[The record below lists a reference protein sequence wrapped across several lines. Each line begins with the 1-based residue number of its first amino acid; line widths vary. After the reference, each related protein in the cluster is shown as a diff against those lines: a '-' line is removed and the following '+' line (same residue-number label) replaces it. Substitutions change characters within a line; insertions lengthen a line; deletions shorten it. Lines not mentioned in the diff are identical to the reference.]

1 MLTLEQA
8 AKILGMTPRQL
19 RRRIEA
25 TSPLL
30 APYMGRGDKNRI
42 LLNYGAIKILQDVEA
57 RRANGATLKEAI
69 AEVAD
74 SLQGNQEGKL
84 GQDNGQS
91 GGEVFR
97 GHSDDLWGA
106 LVAELRNRVRFLE
119 EENAR
124 LWSLV
129 NDLKTQ
135 LALPPP
141 PPRRS
146 WWLWS
151 WPWSRTRRGAEH

>member
-8 AKILGMTPRQL
+8 AKTLGMTPRQL

-30 APYMGRGDKNRI
+30 APHMERGDKNRI
-42 LLNYGAIKILQDVEA
+42 LLDYGAVKILQDVEA

-74 SLQGNQEGKL
+74 SLRGNQRGEL
-84 GQDNGQS
+84 GQANGQS
-91 GGEVFR
+91 GGEVLR
-97 GHSDDLWGA
+97 GNGDDPWHMLII
-106 LVAELRNRVRFLE
+106 ELRDRVRSLE

-124 LWSLV
+124 LWTLV
-129 NDLKTQ
+129 DDLKTQ

-141 PPRRS
+141 RRR
-146 WWLWS
+146 WWP
-151 WPWSRTRRGAEH
+151 WPWSRPRARRGVGS